1 MASRR
6 DFSLRAHPA
15 PNEDFILGDNRVCRM
30 FSEVVFMRFLQART
44 FPVTEAGVLQFRI
57 TRGRFRRR
65 GVL

>member
-1 MASRR
+1 
-6 DFSLRAHPA
+6 
-15 PNEDFILGDNRVCRM
+15 M